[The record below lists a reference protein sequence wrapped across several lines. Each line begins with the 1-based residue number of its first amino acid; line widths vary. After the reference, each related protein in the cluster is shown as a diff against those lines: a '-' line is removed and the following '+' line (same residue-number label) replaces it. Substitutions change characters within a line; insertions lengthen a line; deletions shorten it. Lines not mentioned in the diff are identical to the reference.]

1 MGKDSGGRDTAPL
14 VMNKTL
20 ERVREPIRQR
30 QVLVSDHGYNELAN
44 DNIFVQ
50 DVEGIDAAVVV
61 EDYPDY
67 RKGPC
72 VLVLPRDDYGSIH
85 VLWGI
90 PRDASSPAVLV
101 TAYRPDPICWTP
113 DYLRRKQ

>member
-1 MGKDSGGRDTAPL
+1 MSQ
-14 VMNKTL
+14 TL
-20 ERVREPIRQR
+20 ERVRALILQA
-30 QVLVSDHGYNELAN
+30 QVFVSDHGYDELAN

-50 DVEGIDAAVVV
+50 DILDGIAAAVVV

-67 RKGPC
+67 HKGPC
-72 VLVLPRDDYGSIH
+72 VLVLQRDDFGSIH

-101 TAYRPDPICWTP
+101 TAYRPDPIRWTQ
-113 DYLRRKQ
+113 DFLRRRQ